1 MSIRLY
7 ETLKAKFF
15 NTKPIRG
22 RAVEVRPYGRR
33 SRDWEQIICKTQ
45 EDGQVVYGA
54 RFHQTDVLLV
64 MPNGDIQFDCG
75 GWHSPTTG
83 MFMDRLS
90 AFSVYKR
97 YNKLWVHR
105 DVGTEKLIATLDKP
119 VLVRWDTTN
128 PNYENYRLDAP
139 ATAMQKVIDP
149 LKAKAARQ
157 PAKAF
162 VNYARA
168 MLKILDGWVTHDL
181 RMQYVI
187 NEEGRGESYWFSHCV
202 IDGEE
207 YRIADMNNLTT
218 IGEDKR
224 KHLYECMCST
234 DEARN
239 LVNFPK
245 MMVLLTT
252 GLNKVEGRGAWDS
265 GDKRF
270 AHKSLTDKID
280 RFVLSMNDVH
290 KLKEVV
296 VTKAMTNLV

>member
-7 ETLKAKFF
+7 EVLKAKF
-15 NTKPIRG
+15 NDTKPIRG
-22 RAVEVRPYGRR
+22 RAVEVRPYGKR
-33 SRDWEQIICKTQ
+33 SRDWEEVICRVQ
-45 EDGQVVYGA
+45 PDGQCAYGA
-54 RFHQTDVLLV
+54 RMHSTDVMLV
-64 MPNGDIQFDCG
+64 MPNGDIRFDCG

-90 AFSVYKR
+90 SFSVYKR

-105 DVGTEKLIATLDKP
+105 EVGTEKLIAPLDKP

-128 PNYENYRLDAP
+128 PNYEHYRLDAP

-168 MLKILDGWVTHDL
+168 MMKVLDGWVTYDL
-181 RMQYVI
+181 RSQYLI
-187 NEEGRGESYWFSHCV
+187 NEEGKGESYWFSRFYL
-202 IDGEE
+202 DGVE
-207 YRIADMNNLTT
+207 YRIADMNSLTNNT
-218 IGEDKR
+218 EDKR

-239 LVNFPK
+239 AVNFPM

-252 GLNKVEGRGAWDS
+252 GLNAVESRGAWDS
-265 GDKRF
+265 KDKRF
-270 AHKSLTDKID
+270 SHKSLTDKID

-290 KLKEVV
+290 TTKEVV
-296 VTKAMTNLV
+296 ITKAVTNLV

>member
-7 ETLKAKFF
+7 ETMKANFL

-22 RAVEVRPYGRR
+22 RAVEVRPYGKR
-33 SRDWEQIICKTQ
+33 SRDWEQVICKTQ
-45 EDGQVVYGA
+45 EDGQVAYGA
-54 RFHQTDVLLV
+54 RFHLTDVMLV
-64 MPNGDIQFDCG
+64 MPNGDIEFDCG

-83 MFMDRLS
+83 MFMNSLS

-105 DVGTEKLIATLDKP
+105 EVGTEQLIAPLDKA

-128 PNYENYRLDAP
+128 PNYEHYRLDAP
-139 ATAMQKVIDP
+139 VTAMQKVIDP

-157 PAKAF
+157 PAKGF
-162 VNYARA
+162 VNYTRA
-168 MLKILDGWVTHDL
+168 MMKVLDGWVTHDL
-181 RMQYVI
+181 RTQYMI
-187 NEEGRGESYWFSHCV
+187 NEEGKGESYWFSHF
-202 IDGEE
+202 ILDGTH
-207 YRIADMNNLTT
+207 YKLSDMNNLTH
-218 IGEDKR
+218 INEDKR

-234 DEARN
+234 DEVWNAE
-239 LVNFPK
+239 NFPI

-252 GLNKVEGRGAWDS
+252 GLNYIDHRGAWDTQ
-265 GDKRF
+265 DKRF
-270 AHKSLTDKID
+270 THKSLINKID

>member
-7 ETLKAKFF
+7 EVLKNNFN

-22 RAVEVRPYGRR
+22 RAVEVRPYGKR
-33 SRDWEQIICKTQ
+33 SRDWEQVICRVQ
-45 EDGQVVYGA
+45 PDGQCAYGA
-54 RFHQTDVLLV
+54 RFHETDVVLV
-64 MPNGDIQFDCG
+64 MPNGDIRFDCG

-83 MFMDRLS
+83 MFMNS
-90 AFSVYKR
+90 VTPFSVYKK
-97 YNKLWVHR
+97 YNKLWV
-105 DVGTEKLIATLDKP
+105 DLGVGTDKIIAPLDKP

-128 PNYENYRLDAP
+128 PNHEHYRLDAP

-149 LKAKAARQ
+149 LKAKVARQ

-162 VNYARA
+162 VNYVRT
-168 MLKILDGWVTHDL
+168 MMKMLDGWVSRDL

-187 NEEGRGESYWFSHCV
+187 NEEGRGESYWFSHCI
-202 IDGEE
+202 IDGMKF
-207 YRIADMNNLTT
+207 DMGNMHHLTNM
-218 IGEDKR
+218 GGDKS

-239 LVNFPK
+239 LENFPK

-252 GLNKVEGRGAWDS
+252 GLTRIESRGAWGSD
-265 GDKRF
+265 DRRF
-270 AHKSLTDKID
+270 THKSLTDKID

-290 KLKEVV
+290 TTKEVV

>member
-7 ETLKAKFF
+7 ETLKAKFI

-33 SRDWEQIICKTQ
+33 SRDWEQVICKTQ

-54 RFHQTDVLLV
+54 RFHLTDVMLV

-90 AFSVYKR
+90 PFSVYKR

-128 PNYENYRLDAP
+128 PNYEHYRLDAP

-157 PAKAF
+157 PAKGF
-162 VNYARA
+162 VNYVRA
-168 MLKILDGWVTHDL
+168 MMKVLDGWVTNDL
-181 RMQYVI
+181 RMQYVSKH
-187 NEEGRGESYWFSHCV
+187 ERGVESYWYNHT
-202 IDGEE
+202 ILDGMKLETS
-207 YRIADMNNLTT
+207 DMHNLSST
-218 IGEDKR
+218 GEDKR

-234 DEARN
+234 DEERN
-239 LVNFPK
+239 AVNFPQ
-245 MMVLLTT
+245 MMVMFTT
-252 GLNKVEGRGAWDS
+252 GVNRIESKGSWDS
-265 GDKRF
+265 ADKRF
-270 AHKSLTDKID
+270 THKAVTDKID

-290 KLKEVV
+290 TTKEVV
-296 VTKAMTNLV
+296 VTKAMVNLV

>member
-1 MSIRLY
+1 
-7 ETLKAKFF
+7 
-15 NTKPIRG
+15 
-22 RAVEVRPYGRR
+22 
-33 SRDWEQIICKTQ
+33 
-45 EDGQVVYGA
+45 
-54 RFHQTDVLLV
+54 
-64 MPNGDIQFDCG
+64 
-75 GWHSPTTG
+75 
-83 MFMDRLS
+83 MFMNSLT

-105 DVGTEKLIATLDKP
+105 DVGTKKFIAPLDKP
-119 VLVRWDTTN
+119 VLVRWDTTD
-128 PNYENYRLDAP
+128 PNYEHYRLDAP

-162 VNYARA
+162 VAYARA
-168 MLKILDGWVTHDL
+168 MMKVLDGWVTHDL

-187 NEEGRGESYWFSHCV
+187 NEEGRGESYWFSTCV
-202 IDGEE
+202 IDGME
-207 YRIADMNNLTT
+207 YRVADMNNLTT
-218 IGEDKR
+218 ISEDKR

-234 DEARN
+234 DEVRN
-239 LVNFPK
+239 AVNFPI

-252 GLNKVEGRGAWDS
+252 GLTRIEARGAWDS

-296 VTKAMTNLV
+296 VTKATTNLV